1 MIEILEALED
11 ITMCSEDITAQEIA
25 QNAIDY
31 IRAQDAKIEV
41 LESNADADKLL
52 VGQVEK
58 LNKEVA
64 QQIAIKWEKEAEI
77 TQLKAIIIKH
87 FKIEAQIEKQAAEVK
102 EIQSI
107 ALEHASDQHRVI
119 KHKNL
124 EIARLQDEAREFIDA
139 LCGPGFNPSMNELIC
154 EIERVKNI

>member
-41 LESNADADKLL
+41 LESNADTLL
-52 VGQVEK
+52 VDQVEK